1 MLNSRLAP
9 FTAIPTSFVPQGTDR
24 SRHPL
29 SRSYRVSLPSSLTM
43 AHSSTLG
50 QLSSSTCVGLRYGL
64 STVSY
69 TRFFLAA
76 WLQPVYG
83 LAPSRS
89 ALEDSS
95 RADLPTRDPYHLR
108 PSKPADGWSSLLRH
122 PLWSNNYKQVQEYST
137 CFPSVTPFGLTLGT
151 D

>member
-1 MLNSRLAP
+1 LGSKSP
-9 FTAIPTSFVPQGTDR
+9 DIP
-24 SRHPL
+24 RHPL

-50 QLSSSTCVGLRYGL
+50 HLSSSTCVGLRYGL
-64 STVSY
+64 STFSHA
-69 TRFFLAA
+69 RFFLAA
-76 WLQPVYG
+76 WLRPVCG

-89 ALEDSS
+89 ALGDNS

-108 PSKPADGWSSLLRH
+108 PSKPTDGWSSLLRH
-122 PLWSNNYKQVQEYST
+122 PSWSDDCRQVQEYST
-137 CFPSVTPFGLTLGT
+137 CFPSLTPFGLSLGS